1 MDLHSTNYRNT
12 FILVAD
18 DCPVQVGEI
27 PPRRGNK
34 ITIARTLYE
43 ILNNNPYQFTS
54 DEVLFAVYS
63 KRKDRKEIDLEKER
77 IMFLS
82 KGQPCFRSSPLTK
95 RYGWGI
101 HCDEN
106 AKIAICGVETDKYK
120 YFSSNQSLSIVKA
133 MNSKR
138 NKE

>member
-1 MDLHSTNYRNT
+1 MKLHSTNYRNT
-12 FILVAD
+12 FILIAD

-27 PPRRGNK
+27 PPMRGNK

-54 DEVLFAVYS
+54 DEVLFDVYS
-63 KRKDRKEIDLEKER
+63 ERKGIKEIDLEKER
-77 IMFLS
+77 IMFFS
-82 KGQPCFRSSPLTK
+82 KGQPCFRSLPLTK
-95 RYGWGI
+95 RYGWGV
-101 HCDEN
+101 HCDQN
-106 AKIAICGVETDKYK
+106 AKIAIYGVETDKYK

-138 NKE
+138 NKK